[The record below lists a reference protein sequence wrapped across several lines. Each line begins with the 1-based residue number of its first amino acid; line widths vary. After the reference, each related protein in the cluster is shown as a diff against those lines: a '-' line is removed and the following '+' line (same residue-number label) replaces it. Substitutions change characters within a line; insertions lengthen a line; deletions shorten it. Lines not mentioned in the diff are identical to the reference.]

1 MQTDCVGFELVEKE
15 GWVREDGEG
24 ILLLEKSKTQ
34 ENKLGKRQV
43 LFGWRSSED
52 LLFVSVRV
60 CRKVLIGIF
69 AFQNKNI
76 SSRTDLYIDLDTSY
90 SSLIL

>member
-1 MQTDCVGFELVEKE
+1 MGK
-15 GWVREDGEG
+15 GGRGEG

-52 LLFVSVRV
+52 LLFVSLCLQKSVDRHF
-60 CRKVLIGIF
+60 CFSK
-69 AFQNKNI
+69 QK
-76 SSRTDLYIDLDTSY
+76 YIVTNRFVYRARHLLLVPN
-90 SSLIL
+90 SLIKMKG